1 MSREPLDEAVR
12 ETIEGN
18 SATVAAWL
26 RGEAGAWGALAGK
39 AVVAYRRRLGRALT
53 DAERRQVWQAL
64 WQRLTE
70 VAEKR
75 TP

>member
-18 SATVAAWL
+18 GDCVAAWL

-39 AVVAYRRRLGRALT
+39 AVIAYRRRLGRSLT
-53 DAERRQVWQAL
+53 DAERRRVWQDL
-64 WQRLTE
+64 WQSLQEIARQ
-70 VAEKR
+70 AEI
-75 TP
+75 